1 MKKKKLAGA
10 LPVLTKGKLIR
21 LLLFIIVTAIGF
33 TLKKYVA
40 GFNTFGWGFTFGMV
54 DMAILT
60 G

>member
-1 MKKKKLAGA
+1 MKKKKISSA

-21 LLLFIIVTAIGF
+21 LLFFIIVTALGF

-40 GFNTFGWGFTFGMV
+40 GLNTFGWGFTFGIV